1 MSAFNLN
8 FVASLTLQ
16 LLLLSTS
23 TTVEGFQNNND
34 LISRCLASPSSTT
47 VKVDTRVFNSND
59 DVNDDDED
67 PWSSSPP
74 ISKTSSPLSQ
84 QLEQGTFNPLNY
96 RGKNKTNR
104 SSGSA
109 QSQVSLRALRMSSF
123 TDDLLNS
130 LGDKTATR
138 AILEENRDFLLEPLE
153 SEDSLAGSGSIYT
166 PEMSRA
172 ERYQTYKNSV
182 NKRLE
187 SSKNPTAKAV
197 LTAMRDFVME
207 FEDKKLL

>member
-109 QSQVSLRALRMSSF
+109 QAQVSLRALRMSSF